1 LDAATDL
8 LQTPPNWSG
17 AEERVDEQWV
27 DTDYGVLLSAATDI
41 EDAAKI
47 VTEGVT
53 YKLAK
58 ALRVDADSMNIKK
71 PLHQY
76 GVDSM
81 LAIELRNW
89 FAKMCKANVAVFD
102 VVGARSFEEVGAR
115 VARSSEFCKDLVK
128 GSAG

>member
-1 LDAATDL
+1 MQQ
-8 LQTPPNWSG
+8 QTFSKLRQISLRQKNVSTSSK
-17 AEERVDEQWV
+17 VN
-27 DTDYGVLLSAATDI
+27 TDYSVLLSATTDI

-58 ALRVDADSMNIKK
+58 ALRLDADGIDIKE

-81 LAIELRNW
+81 LAVELQNW
-89 FAKMCKANVAVFD
+89 FAKTCKANVAVFYI
-102 VVGARSFEEVGAR
+102 VGARIFEDVGAR
-115 VARSSEFCKDLVK
+115 VARSSEFCKDLV
-128 GSAG
+128 